1 MENYSWTQCS
11 STQCF
16 PLASSAQ
23 NRSGSSQRERGRER
37 ERKTKREVSDR
48 EAEIERISLRGDDK
62 TEGGGGE
69 GEAARCSIKELQRPP
84 RAQTEQAAGGI

>member
-1 MENYSWTQCS
+1 MQLDSVLPPSFICTEQIRV
-11 STQCF
+11 Q
-16 PLASSAQ
+16 PE
-23 NRSGSSQRERGRER
+23 RERERER